1 MALTILIAG
10 LAVCGIFLV
19 AWSLTEAFVI
29 KIPLDSVHIFY
40 LHGSDADVEQQMRS
54 CLWMKNRHGLRGRLL
69 FVDCGISP
77 QAQITAQL
85 MLKADDNI
93 HICAKEQVAQYIKGE
108 CETLGAGTH

>member
-40 LHGSDADVEQQMRS
+40 LHGSDADVE
-54 CLWMKNRHGLRGRLL
+54 
-69 FVDCGISP
+69 
-77 QAQITAQL
+77 
-85 MLKADDNI
+85 
-93 HICAKEQVAQYIKGE
+93 
-108 CETLGAGTH
+108 